1 MRYFLFHIQRYMQ
14 LICMIVSSDN
24 GRQLQQMRQQ
34 KTAQLLR
41 LTRTQM
47 ERNKTFRTFFLEFL
61 SWQSHM
67 NERTY
72 VYETVCFAASSTRPP
87 PPPPSLCAHW
97 DRIWY
102 ARTDDGDK
110 PTVYTDLLLQTFSP
124 VVQVCSCCAIELNTC
139 SQFHIT
145 SRYI

>member
-97 DRIWY
+97 DRI
-102 ARTDDGDK
+102 
-110 PTVYTDLLLQTFSP
+110 DLLFQVFAPTGIGFDTQGLTMETSLLFTQTSSYKHFLQLFKSALA
-124 VVQVCSCCAIELNTC
+124 VQ
-139 SQFHIT
+139 
-145 SRYI
+145 